1 MVMAIDKLTKP
12 QKAAILLMALPP
24 EVSVEIMKELDDSE
38 LQDVF
43 INMNSLQGITLQDV
57 EEIAKEF
64 LQDYQE
70 TTIVAPDT
78 EQLLEFARKVLPP
91 EKFARIYEFVSSSTL
106 IKSFQELEKV
116 DIKVLASLLSK
127 EHPQTVAVVLSQLS
141 PMRSADV
148 LQYLPEQL
156 SVEVTK
162 RLATLEN
169 ISPEFLGELIENL
182 AEEIKGIGI
191 TGFSQ
196 KTNGL
201 VLSAEILN
209 LLDKKVADKILNKLE
224 QEDKY
229 LAERIKDKMFVFEDI
244 VKLGNRDIVE
254 ILKSVDKNTL
264 MVALKGASDAVKEK
278 FFSNMSQKAST
289 IMKEDM
295 EAMGPIRASEVEKS
309 QKEVIAVI
317 KRLADEGKVD
327 LSGGASY
334 E

>member
-1 MVMAIDKLTKP
+1 MPIDKLTKA
-12 QKAAILLMALPP
+12 QKAAVLIMALPP
-24 EVSVEIMKELDDSE
+24 DVSVEIMKELDESE
-38 LQDVF
+38 LQDIF
-43 INMNSLQGITLQDV
+43 LNMNTLQGITLQDV

-70 TTIVAPDT
+70 TTIVSPDT

-91 EKFARIYEFVSSSTL
+91 EKFAKIYEFVSSSTI

-116 DIKVLASLLSK
+116 DVKVLASLLTK
-127 EHPQTVAVVLSQLS
+127 EHPQTIAVVLSQLS
-141 PMRSADV
+141 PMRAADV
-148 LQYLPEQL
+148 LQYLPENIA
-156 SVEVTK
+156 VEVTK

-182 AEEIKGIGI
+182 AEEIRGIGL

-196 KTNGL
+196 KTDGL
-201 VLSAEILN
+201 ILAAEVLN
-209 LLDKKVADKILNKLE
+209 LLDKKMTDKILNKIE

-244 VKLGNRDIVE
+244 VKLSNRDIVE
-254 ILKSVDKNTL
+254 ILKAVDKNTL

-278 FFSNMSQKAST
+278 FFSNMSQKAAT

-295 EAMGPIRASEVEKS
+295 EAMGPVRASDVEKA
-309 QKEVIAVI
+309 QKEIIAVI
-317 KRLADEGKVD
+317 KKLADEGKID
-327 LSGGASY
+327 LTGGASY

>member
-1 MVMAIDKLTKP
+1 MAIDKLTKA
-12 QKAAILLMALPP
+12 QKAAVLMMALPP

-38 LQDVF
+38 LQEILV
-43 INMNSLQGITLQDV
+43 NMNSLQGITLQDV

-64 LQDYQE
+64 LQEYQE
-70 TTIVAPDT
+70 TTIVSPDT
-78 EQLLEFARKVLPP
+78 EQLIELARKVLPP
-91 EKFARIYEFVSSSTL
+91 EKFAKIYEFMSSSTI

-116 DIKVLASLLSK
+116 DVKILASLLSK
-127 EHPQTVAVVLSQLS
+127 EHPQTIAVVLSQLS
-141 PMRSADV
+141 PIRSADI

-156 SVEVTK
+156 AVEAVK

-182 AEEIKGIGI
+182 ADEIRSIGI

-201 VLSAEILN
+201 TLSAEVLN

-244 VKLGNRDIVE
+244 TKLGNRDIVE
-254 ILKSVDKNTL
+254 ILKAVDKNTL
-264 MVALKGASDAVKEK
+264 MIALKGASDAVKEK
-278 FFSNMSQKAST
+278 FFSNMSQKAAT

-295 EAMGPIRASEVEKS
+295 ESMGPVRASDVEKA
-309 QKEVIAVI
+309 QKEIIATI
-317 KRLADEGKVD
+317 KKLADEGKID
-327 LSGGASY
+327 ISGGASY

>member
-1 MVMAIDKLTKP
+1 MPVDKLTKA
-12 QKAAILLMALPP
+12 QKAAVLMMALPP
-24 EVSVEIMKELDDSE
+24 EVSVEIMKELDESE
-38 LQDVF
+38 LQEIFV
-43 INMNSLQGITLQDV
+43 NMNTLQGITLQDV

-70 TTIVAPDT
+70 TTIVSPDT

-91 EKFARIYEFVSSSTL
+91 EKFAKIYEFVSSSTI

-116 DIKVLASLLSK
+116 DIKILASLLAK
-127 EHPQTVAVVLSQLS
+127 EHPQTIAVVLSQLS
-141 PMRSADV
+141 PMRAADV
-148 LQYLPEQL
+148 LQYLPENIA
-156 SVEVTK
+156 VEVTK

-182 AEEIKGIGI
+182 AEEIRGIGLS
-191 TGFSQ
+191 GFSQ

-201 VLSAEILN
+201 TLAAEVLN
-209 LLDKKVADKILNKLE
+209 LLDKKITDKILNKIE

-244 VKLGNRDIVE
+244 AKLSNRDIVE
-254 ILKSVDKNTL
+254 ILKAVDKNTL
-264 MVALKGASDAVKEK
+264 MIALKGASDTIKEK
-278 FFSNMSQKAST
+278 FFSNMSQKAAT

-295 EAMGPIRASEVEKS
+295 EAMGPVRASDVEKA
-309 QKEVIAVI
+309 QKEIIAVI
-317 KRLADEGKVD
+317 KKLADEGKID
-327 LSGGASY
+327 LTGGASY

>member
-1 MVMAIDKLTKP
+1 MPVDKLTKA
-12 QKAAILLMALPP
+12 QKAAVLMMALPP
-24 EVSVEIMKELDDSE
+24 DVSVEIMKELDESE
-38 LQDVF
+38 LQEIFV
-43 INMNSLQGITLQDV
+43 NMNTLQGITLQDV

-70 TTIVAPDT
+70 TTIVSPDT

-91 EKFARIYEFVSSSTL
+91 EKFAKIYEFVSNSTI

-116 DIKVLASLLSK
+116 DVKVLASLLAK
-127 EHPQTVAVVLSQLS
+127 EHPQTIAVVLSQLS
-141 PMRSADV
+141 PMRAADV
-148 LQYLPEQL
+148 LQYLPENIA
-156 SVEVTK
+156 VEVTK

-182 AEEIKGIGI
+182 AEEIRGIGLS
-191 TGFSQ
+191 GFSQ

-201 VLSAEILN
+201 ILAAEVLN
-209 LLDKKVADKILNKLE
+209 LLDKKITDKILNKIE

-244 VKLGNRDIVE
+244 AKLSNRDIVE
-254 ILKSVDKNTL
+254 ILKAVDKNTL
-264 MVALKGASDAVKEK
+264 MIALKGASDTIKEK
-278 FFSNMSQKAST
+278 FFSNMSQKAAT

-295 EAMGPIRASEVEKS
+295 EAMGPARASDVEKA
-309 QKEVIAVI
+309 QKEIIAVI
-317 KRLADEGKVD
+317 KKLADEGKID
-327 LSGGASY
+327 LTGGASY

>member
-1 MVMAIDKLTKP
+1 MPIDKLTKA
-12 QKAAILLMALPP
+12 QKAAVLMMALPP
-24 EVSVEIMKELDDSE
+24 DVSVEIMKELDESE
-38 LQDVF
+38 LQDIF
-43 INMNSLQGITLQDV
+43 LNMNTLQGITLQDV

-70 TTIVAPDT
+70 TTIVSPDT

-91 EKFARIYEFVSSSTL
+91 EKFAKIYEFVSSSTI

-116 DIKVLASLLSK
+116 DVKVLASLLTK
-127 EHPQTVAVVLSQLS
+127 EHPQTIAVVLSQLS
-141 PMRSADV
+141 PMRAADV
-148 LQYLPEQL
+148 LQYLPENIA
-156 SVEVTK
+156 VEVTK

-182 AEEIKGIGI
+182 AEEIRGIGLS
-191 TGFSQ
+191 GFSQ

-201 VLSAEILN
+201 ILAAEVLN
-209 LLDKKVADKILNKLE
+209 LLDKKITDKILNKIE

-244 VKLGNRDIVE
+244 VKLSNRDIVE
-254 ILKSVDKNTL
+254 ILKAVDKNTL

-278 FFSNMSQKAST
+278 FFSNMSQKAAT

-295 EAMGPIRASEVEKS
+295 ESMGPVRASDVEKA
-309 QKEVIAVI
+309 QKEIIAVI
-317 KRLADEGKVD
+317 KKLADEGKID
-327 LSGGASY
+327 LTGGASY